1 MLVGMGFVLYFS
13 GKEKTMREKLFDAEI
28 QFEREDGDGE
38 TFFILR
44 LEFGKKNILTLVR
57 KDFEELL
64 KEVPGFIKHSMSM
77 STESMNKKLGIAN

>member
-1 MLVGMGFVLYFS
+1 
-13 GKEKTMREKLFDAEI
+13 MREKLFDADI

-57 KDFEELL
+57 NDFEELL
-64 KEVPGFIKHSMSM
+64 KEVPAFIKHSISM
-77 STESMNKKLGIAN
+77 SSEKVNEKLRVAN